1 MKSTFD
7 ADNTGAGDEEARF
20 LAKVVQT
27 LDGSLVHLPV
37 EIEERLRSARQAALL
52 QAPQLDSEDSAA
64 ASDFAWAL
72 ESSEQQIP
80 ESVKLRLDG
89 IRADAMRKASEALD
103 NANAESK
110 VSGWRWRRWAP
121 RGFAVPAS
129 AFASICVLVTT
140 LAIFNL
146 SEPIETMPLAVAE
159 DSLVLASEEE
169 IELYENLEFYQ
180 WLADNGL

>member
-1 MKSTFD
+1 MNSTFD
-7 ADNTGAGDEEARF
+7 TDNAGANNEEARF

-27 LDGSLVHLPV
+27 LDSSLEHLPAGL
-37 EIEERLRSARQAALL
+37 ESRLGSARQAALA
-52 QAPQLDSEDSAA
+52 QGPRPKSEDSAA
-64 ASDFAWAL
+64 TNGFAWVR

-89 IRADAMRKASEALD
+89 IRAEAMRKALVES
-103 NANAESK
+103 NAK
-110 VSGWRWRRWAP
+110 PQDRGWRWTRWAP
-121 RGFAVPAS
+121 QGFAVPAS
-129 AFASICVLVTT
+129 AFASISMLVTT
-140 LAIFNL
+140 LAIFNP
-146 SEPIETMPLAVAE
+146 SEPLETMPLVAAE

>member
-1 MKSTFD
+1 MNSTFD
-7 ADNTGAGDEEARF
+7 AKKTGAGDEEARF

-27 LDGSLVHLPV
+27 LDSSLMHLPV
-37 EIEERLRSARQAALL
+37 ELEERLQAG
-52 QAPQLDSEDSAA
+52 QLDCEDSAA

-72 ESSEQQIP
+72 ESREQQIP

-89 IRADAMRKASEALD
+89 IRAEAMRKASESLD
-103 NANAESK
+103 KANAEHK
-110 VSGWRWRRWAP
+110 GSGWKWSRWAP
-121 RGFAVPAS
+121 QGFAVPAS

-140 LAIFNL
+140 LAIFIP
-146 SEPIETMPLAVAE
+146 SEPLETMPLAVAE
-159 DSLVLASEEE
+159 DSLVLASEDE

>member
-1 MKSTFD
+1 MNSTFD
-7 ADNTGAGDEEARF
+7 TDNAGAGDEEARF

-27 LDGSLVHLPV
+27 LDSSLVRLPM
-37 EIEERLRSARQAALL
+37 EFEERLRSARQAALL
-52 QAPQLDSEDSAA
+52 QVPQLDSEDSAVT
-64 ASDFAWAL
+64 SDFARAL

-89 IRADAMRKASEALD
+89 IRADAMRKASEALGK
-103 NANAESK
+103 ANAEHK
-110 VSGWRWRRWAP
+110 GSGWRWTRWAP
-121 RGFAVPAS
+121 QGFAVPAS

-140 LAIFNL
+140 LAIFNP
-146 SEPIETMPLAVAE
+146 SEPLETMPLAVAE

>member
-1 MKSTFD
+1 MNSTFD
-7 ADNTGAGDEEARF
+7 ADNAGAGDKEARF

-27 LDGSLVHLPV
+27 LDSSLVHLPV
-37 EIEERLRSARQAALL
+37 EFEERLSSARQAALL
-52 QAPQLDSEDSAA
+52 QAPQLDSEGGAVT
-64 ASDFAWAL
+64 SDFAWAL
-72 ESSEQQIP
+72 KSSEPHIP

-89 IRADAMRKASEALD
+89 IRAEAMCKASEALD
-103 NANAESK
+103 KANAERKGSA
-110 VSGWRWRRWAP
+110 WRWRRWAP
-121 RGFAVPAS
+121 QGFAVPAS